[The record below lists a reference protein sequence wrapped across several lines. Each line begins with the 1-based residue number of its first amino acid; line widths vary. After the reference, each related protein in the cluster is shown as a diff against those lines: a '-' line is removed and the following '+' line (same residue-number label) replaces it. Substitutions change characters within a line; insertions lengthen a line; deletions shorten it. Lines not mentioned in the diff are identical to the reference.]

1 MNHIISPEIETPGS
15 LDDFAP
21 IWDYTGQT
29 QYAFE
34 VNWTTATSA
43 EISICTSRDEDQN
56 KDCTVDIIDFG
67 RFAGDFGKSGSI
79 GTASDGSE
87 SDFDGSGTVDIID
100 FGRLAGEFGQ
110 SSQLYFNALDWTDD
124 ERCGVGGTMFPCW
137 AAESMG
143 IQIYAHQPGTVWVDE
158 VRIFGDG
165 GSAPQQSPE
174 PASLVLLGAVGLL
187 VLRRR
192 R

>member
-87 SDFDGSGTVDIID
+87 
-100 FGRLAGEFGQ
+100 
-110 SSQLYFNALDWTDD
+110 
-124 ERCGVGGTMFPCW
+124 
-137 AAESMG
+137 
-143 IQIYAHQPGTVWVDE
+143 
-158 VRIFGDG
+158 
-165 GSAPQQSPE
+165 
-174 PASLVLLGAVGLL
+174 LVLEADTLCVHGDNPESVAAVKAIRQALMDIEAAS
-187 VLRRR
+187 
-192 R
+192 